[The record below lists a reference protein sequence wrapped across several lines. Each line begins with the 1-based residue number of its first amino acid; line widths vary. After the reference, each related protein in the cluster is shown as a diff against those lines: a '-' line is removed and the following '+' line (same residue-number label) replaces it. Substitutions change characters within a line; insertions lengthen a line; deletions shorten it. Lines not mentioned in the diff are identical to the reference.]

1 MKRIAL
7 FLATAVVPLAALAA
21 TPIDETRELSPDG
34 TVSVENV
41 AGEIT
46 VQGWDRDEVRLT
58 GSLGDNA
65 ERLEIDGSASAL
77 RIAVKYPNNTRRI
90 DETTLE
96 LRVPAGASLEIQGV
110 SADVEISGMDGG
122 RIDASSVSGDVEVD
136 ARAERIELQSVSG
149 DVRFEGETRRLSA
162 EAVSG
167 DIVLRGASGE
177 VEVSSVSGN
186 LELEGGEV
194 TRGRFETVSGSL
206 EASLSVSSGG
216 KVTVESMSG
225 DVTLRLP
232 ADQAGVFEAQTFSG
246 DIRSDFGSTDRSSR
260 GPGSRL
266 DYTAGAGDASIRVE
280 SFSGDVRIDSGGR

>member
-7 FLATAVVPLAALAA
+7 FLAAAVLPLAALAA
-21 TPIDETRELSPDG
+21 TPIDETRELAPDG

-46 VQGWDRDEVRLT
+46 VEGWDRNEVHLT

-65 ERLEIDGSASAL
+65 ERLEIDGSTSAL

-90 DETTLE
+90 DETTLN
-96 LRVPAGASLEIQGV
+96 LRVPAGASLEIQAV
-110 SADVEISGMDGG
+110 SADVEIAGMDGG

-136 ARAERIELQSVSG
+136 ARAERVELQSVSG
-149 DVRFEGETRRLSA
+149 DIGFSGETRRLSA

-167 DIVLRGASGE
+167 DIVLRGVSGE
-177 VEVSSVSGN
+177 VELSSVSGN
-186 LELEGGEV
+186 LDLEGGEV

-206 EASLSVSSGG
+206 EASLAVTPGG

-225 DVTLRLP
+225 DVTLRVP
-232 ADQAGVFEAQTFSG
+232 PGQAGTFEAQTFSG
-246 DIRSDFGSTDRSSR
+246 DIRSDFGSVDRSSR

-266 DYTAGAGDASIRVE
+266 NHTAGDGDASIRVE